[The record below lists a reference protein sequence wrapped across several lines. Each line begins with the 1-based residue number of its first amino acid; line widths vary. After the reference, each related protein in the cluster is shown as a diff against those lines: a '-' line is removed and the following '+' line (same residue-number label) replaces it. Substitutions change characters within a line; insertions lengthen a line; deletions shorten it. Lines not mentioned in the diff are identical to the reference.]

1 MEDPIEKSQPAVGV
15 TQDDH
20 EPTADTEKA
29 PLADHGAE
37 SQLHRRLGTRHLAMI
52 GLGGSIGMGLWL
64 GSGSSLSKAGPASL
78 FLGYI
83 LTGTM
88 IWAVSH
94 SIGEMAVMYP
104 LPSAFV
110 QWTNMFVDPA
120 AGFALGW
127 AYTFA
132 YWISI
137 ANELQ
142 GVVTVLSFWTTAV
155 PVAAWITIFWAI
167 IILVNIGPVK
177 WFAEIEVVASAI
189 KFGFIFVVII
199 SGIVLSAGA
208 GPKGGYPPV
217 KGGTIG
223 FEFWNSMPFIN
234 GAKGFFSIMPTCIF
248 ALAGSENASLVAGET
263 TNPRR
268 SVPKAVA
275 SIWVRLALFYIVG
288 GLIVTINVSPK
299 DPNLFGGSGT
309 NASPFVIM
317 YRNCGVMPLAHIM
330 NAVIFISVLSTG
342 TISGYGASRI
352 LLGLSQIGMAPKVLQ
367 KTDSWGR
374 PWYGLVPTLVIG
386 GGLSYINIS
395 NSGAEVFTWL
405 SNLSSLFTLFG
416 WAMICLSH
424 IRMRHAMKV
433 QGRDHANLPW
443 KSWVFP
449 WAAYWGLAWCFVLL
463 IVLFYLAISPLNG
476 ETSAVNFFSS
486 YVSALAI
493 LALYIG
499 AKIYYRGGRWVN
511 TAEIDLDASRRFYH
525 ETQLEETDYK
535 NGFVRAIRTAV
546 F

>member
-1 MEDPIEKSQPAVGV
+1 M
-15 TQDDH
+15 
-20 EPTADTEKA
+20 
-29 PLADHGAE
+29 
-37 SQLHRRLGTRHLAMI
+37 
-52 GLGGSIGMGLWL
+52 
-64 GSGSSLSKAGPASL
+64 
-78 FLGYI
+78 
-83 LTGTM
+83 
-88 IWAVSH
+88 
-94 SIGEMAVMYP
+94 
-104 LPSAFV
+104 
-110 QWTNMFVDPA
+110 
-120 AGFALGW
+120 
-127 AYTFA
+127 
-132 YWISI
+132 
-137 ANELQ
+137 
-142 GVVTVLSFWTTAV
+142 
-155 PVAAWITIFWAI
+155 
-167 IILVNIGPVK
+167 
-177 WFAEIEVVASAI
+177 
-189 KFGFIFVVII
+189 
-199 SGIVLSAGA
+199 
-208 GPKGGYPPV
+208 
-217 KGGTIG
+217 
-223 FEFWNSMPFIN
+223 
-234 GAKGFFSIMPTCIF
+234 
-248 ALAGSENASLVAGET
+248 
-263 TNPRR
+263 
-268 SVPKAVA
+268 
-275 SIWVRLALFYIVG
+275 
-288 GLIVTINVSPK
+288 
-299 DPNLFGGSGT
+299 
-309 NASPFVIM
+309 
-317 YRNCGVMPLAHIM
+317 
-330 NAVIFISVLSTG
+330 
-342 TISGYGASRI
+342 
-352 LLGLSQIGMAPKVLQ
+352 LQ

-525 ETQLEETDYK
+525 EQQLEETDYK

>member
-1 MEDPIEKSQPAVGV
+1 MPMFGRGPRQNPFASSSLL
-15 TQDDH
+15 
-20 EPTADTEKA
+20 A
-29 PLADHGAE
+29 PLEDHGAD
-37 SQLHRRLGTRHLAMI
+37 SQLHRRLGTRHIAMI

-78 FLGYI
+78 FLGYV
-83 LTGTM
+83 LAGTM
-88 IWAVSH
+88 IWSVSH

-142 GVVTVLSFWTTAV
+142 GIVTVLSFWTDAV
-155 PVAAWITIFWAI
+155 PVAAWITIFWAVI
-167 IILVNIGPVK
+167 VLVNIGPVK
-177 WFAEIEVVASAI
+177 VFAEIEVVSSAI

-199 SGIVLSAGA
+199 SGIVLSAGG
-208 GPKGGYPPV
+208 GPKGGFPPV
-217 KGGTIG
+217 EGGSIG
-223 FEFWNSMPFIN
+223 FEFWNSTPFIN
-234 GAKGFFSIMPTCIF
+234 GAKGFFSIMPVCIF

-263 TNPRR
+263 THPQRA
-268 SVPKAVA
+268 VPKAVA
-275 SIWVRLALFYIVG
+275 SIWVRLALFYIMG
-288 GLIVTINVSPK
+288 GLIVTINVSPN
-299 DPNLFGGSGT
+299 DPNLFGGGGT

-342 TISGYGASRI
+342 TLSGYGASRI
-352 LLGLSQIGMAPKVLQ
+352 LLGLSQINMAPKILQ
-367 KTDSWGR
+367 KTDSRGR
-374 PWYGLVPTLVIG
+374 PWYGLVPTLLIG

-395 NSGAEVFTWL
+395 HSGAEVFTWL

-416 WAMICLSH
+416 WGMICLSH

-449 WAAYWGLAWCFVLL
+449 YAPYWGLFWCITLL
-463 IVLFYLAISPLNG
+463 VILFYLAISPLSG

-493 LALYIG
+493 LALYVG
-499 AKIYYRGGRWVN
+499 AKIYYRNGRWVD
-511 TAEIDLDASRRFYH
+511 TAVVDLDASRRFYH
-525 ETQLEETDYK
+525 DEHLEEK
-535 NGFVRAIRTAV
+535 KEQNGFVRAIRTAV